1 MWQELLDFF
10 GAERY
15 SQHSICLTN
24 DSLTIFL
31 YVFSAMIIF
40 ASYFVIGIA

>member
-1 MWQELLDFF
+1 MWQELPNFF

-24 DSLTIFL
+24 DSLMIFL
-31 YVFSAMIIF
+31 YVVSDLII
-40 ASYFVIGIA
+40 AGRTLSLGSH